1 MFGGSLTFYRFGN
14 ISFNAIGAN
23 RVGAGP
29 VYPPP
34 DVVSGGP
41 TWGYFAK
48 VDSTLDRIDS
58 QKWWSGRGVKSLR
71 KRDLDPPPGHFFRHY
86 STIYPLIYQGKINEE
101 RNFFHRQISLKL
113 IYFQFSA
120 LCQMVDIFTWMIE
133 KYYIKQNK
141 RFLHCKVLL

>member
-1 MFGGSLTFYRFGN
+1 MFGGSLTFYRFGI
-14 ISFNAIGAN
+14 ISFKAIGAD

-41 TWGYFAK
+41 PWGFFAK

-58 QKWWSGRGVKSLR
+58 QKWWLGRRMKSLR

-101 RNFFHRQISLKL
+101 RDFFHRQILLKL
-113 IYFQFSA
+113 IYFQFSP

-133 KYYIKQNK
+133 KITSNK
-141 RFLHCKVLL
+141 KKSFLYCKVLL